1 MMCLKIYIIT
11 LISATLLLK
20 LISIIKKKYAY
31 GIKYAVLC
39 FLLFYLPILAYTIFS

>member
-1 MMCLKIYIIT
+1 MIYLKTYIIT

-31 GIKYAVLC
+31 GIQYAVLC
-39 FLLFYLPILAYTIFS
+39 FLLVYLPILVYVIFS